1 MRGKNKMCFIKH
13 NWNKWQQYKV
23 QVKESMCWEDERQK
37 DFCIQ
42 IREKRICKDCGK
54 MQDRIVR

>member
-1 MRGKNKMCFIKH
+1 MCFIKH